1 MNSNNPA
8 TRDAG
13 QHDALEANVM
23 HAIGVGPLFRKAYLL
38 CDIQGLTIDDAAGI
52 LGISPSAVSI
62 RLDRA
67 RRAMSAFLLA
77 AFRERNPE

>member
-13 QHDALEANVM
+13 QHDALEPSVM
-23 HAIGVGPLFRKAYLL
+23 HAFRLRLPFRKAYLL
-38 CDIQGLTIDDAAGI
+38 CDVQGFTIDETAAI
-52 LGISPSAVSI
+52 LSISPAAVRI

-67 RRAMSAFLLA
+67 RRVINTFLLA
-77 AFRERNPE
+77 ALRKRDPE